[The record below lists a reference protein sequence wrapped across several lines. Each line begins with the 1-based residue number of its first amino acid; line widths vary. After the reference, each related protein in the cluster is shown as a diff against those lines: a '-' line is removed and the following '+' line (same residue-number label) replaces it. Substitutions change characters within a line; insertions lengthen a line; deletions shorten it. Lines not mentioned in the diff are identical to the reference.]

1 MKKIFVFAMAI
12 SAFISTNPAWSIE
25 DDVVTLDTT
34 EENTS
39 SGAFV
44 LYGDVKEKQ
53 IYSYSN
59 YAESIESA
67 GASVDIVSRKDIERQ
82 GTPELSE
89 LLEQSGSISVNNSN
103 GSVGSTSSVRM
114 RGTDRVRMT
123 IDGVRAD
130 RTSTTS
136 PGIEPQHILADD
148 LERIEVIRGPQGN
161 VAGTNASGGLIALHT
176 RKGKGPL
183 SIEMGSEMG
192 NLGTVKE
199 RFALMGGDHSLDY
212 YMGVTWFKS
221 DGGMKT
227 SDLGKIKND
236 DYNNLSVVANLGK
249 RVLNE
254 RAEVRNIFR
263 FSRARKNLGI
273 GTDQLT
279 YANYQAPNN
288 YALNFDLMN
297 TTSFTHNPTDK
308 YNYDV
313 KFSVYHNENDS
324 YISPDNINGD
334 PTYESISKINSTR
347 LNAQTQHNIRLADWN
362 TLSAGYNLETE
373 FIDGNSKDVSFGYA
387 TINGYSGH
395 TIQNDIFLNDS
406 INIKDKLFIRGG
418 ARLIHNSDFGTYVT
432 PNASAALV
440 LPTFKIKGA
449 KTKFRGSYG
458 QSVNNPTLYQR
469 FGSADFGWMKSIAN
483 PNLDAERMESWDVG
497 ITQSFFD
504 EKLSFDAGYFNSNYK
519 DYINYTYEY
528 DANWNMTGQYIN
540 IDRAKI
546 QGFEG
551 KITWEPKPWLK
562 AIASYT
568 YTDSEDKSTGH
579 SLAAVPQNS
588 IKGTVY
594 WNPHDRVSLF
604 TGIEANSGRFMGAYP
619 GAAKTDSY
627 VDMKLGGNI
636 KVVKT
641 ENTELSLRGTIYNL
655 LDQDIS
661 MYKTGNV
668 SYYAPGI
675 HFRAGL
681 FYKYTLPERKT
692 KENL

>member
-67 GASVDIVSRKDIERQ
+67 GASVDIVSIKDIERQ

-373 FIDGNSKDVSFGYA
+373 FIDGNSRDVSFGYA

-528 DANWNMTGQYIN
+528 DANWNMTGQYVN